1 MFQRVRSLFRVLTS
15 RRNFEAAM
23 NEELR
28 FHIEQYA
35 EDLRRSGVA
44 REEAL
49 RRARMEFGAFD
60 AVRGDCREARGLYPF
75 DELARELRYSV
86 RLLRKSRAFTATALL
101 TLALCL
107 GANLTIFAV
116 IDAILVRPLPF
127 PDAGRL
133 VTMYNTYP
141 KAGVDRDGSSLT
153 NYYERRGQIPAF
165 SSLSIYRYGTSI
177 LGEPGST
184 EREPIIQVSPDFF
197 ATLGA
202 GPAFGSI
209 FTDAETT
216 YQTDGVAIVSDAYWR
231 DHFSADPHV
240 IGRKIPADGHLRTVI
255 GVLPPGFRFLSS
267 KAQLYFPLASRAEAR
282 LPENRHSGG
291 NVIQMVA
298 RLKPGATLAQA
309 QSQID
314 AQNAALERAGG
325 DPQAKL
331 MADAGF
337 RTLVVPLHADQVAAI
352 RPTLLLLQ
360 AGVLALLAIGAVN
373 LVNLLLIR
381 ASGRSKE
388 IAVRQALGASRRHV
402 MTEAVVETTLLT
414 LTGGL
419 LALAV
424 GAGGIRLV
432 AALGANRL
440 PFGTEIHFDA
450 RLALVAFGAAV
461 ILGVVLAAPIAWFSI
476 RLQPS
481 GGLQSESRGGTAGRA
496 AQTVRHS
503 FVVAQIALGFV
514 LLTGTGLLG
523 LSLKR
528 AMDVSPGFRSD
539 HVITGQISMVGNA
552 YPSPE
557 AGLAFTERLVG
568 ELGHQPGVSSVGVA
582 NNIPF
587 SGANGKSAVT
597 VVGHVLRPAES
608 PRGHYSYGVGGDYF
622 RAMGFSLRA
631 GRFLTGADSRRG
643 VRACV
648 VDQDFARYYWP
659 DSSALGQRLFQGS
672 EAGPDAQAFTV
683 VGVVGSIRQSGLTD
697 DAAQGAVYFPYI
709 YLPDSNVFV
718 AVRGSV
724 EPGSL
729 ETALRRVARRIDPGM
744 AVADIQ
750 TMDDRIAESL
760 VARRSPAVLSGTFSA
775 IALLLIAI
783 GTYGVLSYAV
793 AQRRREIGVRMALGA
808 RPEQIRGQ
816 FLWLALRLLAAG
828 TTFGMIGAWMAGQ
841 AMRAVLFHVPAHS
854 PAILTGSVAVIAAI
868 SFSACLLP
876 ARRAAK
882 MSPVQALADQ

>member
-1 MFQRVRSLFRVLTS
+1 VLRRVRSLFRVLTS
-15 RRNFEAAM
+15 RCDFESAL

-35 EDLRRSGVA
+35 EDLRRSDVPP
-44 REEAL
+44 EEAL
-49 RRARMEFGAFD
+49 RRARIEFGTFD
-60 AVRGDCREARGLYPF
+60 AVKGDCREARGLYLF
-75 DELARELRYSV
+75 DELARELRYSA
-86 RLLRKSRAFTATALL
+86 RLFRKSPGFTATALL

-127 PDAGRL
+127 PSAGRL

-141 KAGVDRDGSSLT
+141 KAGVDRDGSSIT
-153 NYYERRGQIPAF
+153 NYYERRGRIPAF
-165 SSLSIYRYGTSI
+165 SSLSICRYGTSV
-177 LGEPGST
+177 LGEPGSA
-184 EREPIIQVSPDFF
+184 ERQPVMLVSPDFF
-197 ATLGA
+197 TTLGA
-202 GPAFGSI
+202 GAAFGSI

-216 YQTDGVAIVSDAYWR
+216 FQTDDVAIVGSTYWR
-231 DHFSADPHV
+231 EHFSSDPHV
-240 IGRKIPADGHLRTVI
+240 IGRKIRTDGHLRTVI
-255 GVLPPGFRFLSS
+255 GVLPSGFRFLSS
-267 KAQLYFPLASRAEAR
+267 KAQLYFPLASSIENRSPAE
-282 LPENRHSGG
+282 RHSGG
-291 NVIQMVA
+291 NVIQMIA

-314 AQNAALERAGG
+314 AQNAALERD
-325 DPQAKL
+325 DPQAK
-331 MADAGF
+331 MVADAGF
-337 RTLVVPLHADQVAAI
+337 RTLLVPLHADQVAAI

-402 MTEAVVETTLLT
+402 VTEAVVETTLLT

-440 PFGTEIHFDA
+440 PLGADIHFDA

-461 ILGVVLAAPIAWFSI
+461 ILGVVLAAPMAWCSI

-481 GGLQSESRGGTAGRA
+481 GGLHSEARGGIAGRA
-496 AQTVRHS
+496 AQTLRHS
-503 FVVAQIALGFV
+503 FIIAQIALGFV

-539 HVITGQISMVGNA
+539 HVITGQISLVGNK
-552 YPSPE
+552 YRSPE

-568 ELGHQPGVSSVGVA
+568 ELRHQPGVLSAGVA

-597 VVGHVLRPAES
+597 VVGHVLRPGES
-608 PRGHYSYGVGGDYF
+608 LRGHYSYGVGGDYF

-631 GRFLTGADSRRG
+631 GRFLTGADSRRRE
-643 VRACV
+643 RACV
-648 VDQDFARYYWP
+648 VDQDFAHYYWP
-659 DSSALGQRLFQGS
+659 NSSALGHRLFQGS
-672 EAGPDAQAFTV
+672 EAGSDAQAFTV
-683 VGVVGSIRQSGLTD
+683 VGVVGSIKQSGLTD
-697 DAAQGAVYFPYI
+697 DAAQGAVYYPYI
-709 YLPDSNVFV
+709 YRPESNVFV

-724 EPGSL
+724 QPASL
-729 ETALRRVARRIDPGM
+729 QTAFGKAARRIDPEL

-760 VARRSPAVLSGTFSA
+760 VAQRSPAVLGGTFSG

-808 RPEQIRGQ
+808 RPEQIGGH

-828 TTFGMIGAWMAGQ
+828 TIIGMTGAWITGQ
-841 AMRAVLFHVPAHS
+841 AMRSVLFHVPAHS
-854 PAILTGSVAVIAAI
+854 PAILTGSAAVIAAI
-868 SFSACLLP
+868 SLFACLLP
-876 ARRAAK
+876 ARRAARI
-882 MSPVQALADQ
+882 SPIQALADQ

>member
-1 MFQRVRSLFRVLTS
+1 VFQRVRSFLRVLTS
-15 RRNFEAAM
+15 RRDFEAGM

-35 EDLRRSGVA
+35 EDLTRSGLP

-60 AVRGDCREARGLYPF
+60 AVRDDCREARGLSLF
-75 DELARELRYSV
+75 DELARDLRYSV
-86 RLLRKSRAFTATALL
+86 RTLRKSAGFTATALL
-101 TLALCL
+101 TLAVCL

-116 IDAILVRPLPF
+116 IDAILVRALPF
-127 PDAGRL
+127 LDAGRL

-141 KAGVDRDGSSLT
+141 KAGVERDGSSLT
-153 NYYERRGQIPAF
+153 NYYERRGRIPAF
-165 SSLSIYRYGTSI
+165 SSLSIYRYSTSI
-177 LGEPGST
+177 LGEPGAT
-184 EREPIIQVSPDFF
+184 ERKPVMLVSPDFF
-197 ATLGA
+197 TTLGA
-202 GPAFGSI
+202 DPAFGRI

-216 YQTDGVAIVSDAYWR
+216 YQTDDVAIVSDAYWKEYLN
-231 DHFSADPHV
+231 ADPQV
-240 IGRKIPADGHLRTVI
+240 IGRKIPADGHLRAVI

-267 KAQLYFPLASRAEAR
+267 KAQLYFPLASR
-282 LPENRHSGG
+282 PEDRSPAQRHSGG
-291 NVIQMVA
+291 NVIQLIA
-298 RLKPGATLAQA
+298 RLKPGASLAQA

-314 AQNAALERAGG
+314 AQNLALERD
-325 DPQAKL
+325 DPKAKM

-337 RTLVVPLHADQVAAI
+337 RTLVVPLRADQVATI
-352 RPTLLLLQ
+352 RPTLLLLE
-360 AGVLALLAIGAVN
+360 AGVLVLLAIGAVN

-388 IAVRQALGASRRHV
+388 IAVRQALGASRTHV
-402 MTEAVVETTLLT
+402 VTEAVVETTLLT

-419 LALAV
+419 LALAM
-424 GAGGIRLV
+424 GAGGIRLM

-440 PFGTEIHFDA
+440 PLGTEIHFDA
-450 RLALVAFGAAV
+450 RLAMVAFAAAV

-481 GGLQSESRGGTAGRA
+481 DGLQSEARGGTAGRA

-503 FVVAQIALGFV
+503 FVVAQIALAFV

-523 LSLKR
+523 LSLKH

-539 HVITGQISMVGNA
+539 HVITGQISLVGSA
-552 YPSPE
+552 YRSPE

-568 ELGHQPGVSSVGVA
+568 ELGHQPGIVSVGVV

-587 SGANGKSAVT
+587 SGANGKSAAT
-597 VVGHVLRPAES
+597 ALGYVLRHGQS
-608 PRGHYSYGVGGDYF
+608 PRGSYSYGVAGDYF
-622 RAMGFSLRA
+622 SAMGFSLRE

-643 VRACV
+643 ARVCV
-648 VDQDFARYYWP
+648 VDRNFARYYWP
-659 DSSALGQRLFQGS
+659 NTSALGHRLFQGS
-672 EAGPDAQAFTV
+672 EVGSDAQAFTV
-683 VGVVGSIRQSGLTD
+683 VGVVGSIKQSGLTD
-697 DAAQGAVYFPYI
+697 DSAQGAVYYPYI
-709 YLPDSNVFV
+709 YRPESNIFV

-724 EPGSL
+724 QPDSL
-729 ETALRRVARRIDPGM
+729 QTALRTSARRLDPEL

-750 TMDDRIAESL
+750 TMDNRIADSL
-760 VARRSPAVLSGTFSA
+760 VGRRSPAVLAGAFSA

-808 RPEQIRGQ
+808 RPQQIGGQ

-828 TTFGMIGAWMAGQ
+828 TILGIIGAWITGQ
-841 AMRAVLFHVPAHS
+841 AMRAVLFHVPARS
-854 PAILTGSVAVIAAI
+854 PAILIGSAAVIAAI
-868 SFSACLLP
+868 SFFACLLP
-876 ARRAAK
+876 ARRAARI
-882 MSPVQALADQ
+882 SPIQALADQ

>member
-1 MFQRVRSLFRVLTS
+1 VFQRVRSLFRVLTS
-15 RRNFEAAM
+15 RRDFEAAM

-28 FHIEQYA
+28 FHIEHYA
-35 EDLRRSGVA
+35 DDLRRSGVP

-49 RRARMEFGAFD
+49 RRARMEFGALE
-60 AVRGDCREARGLYPF
+60 AVRGECREARGLYLF

-86 RLLRKSRAFTATALL
+86 RLFRKSAGFTATVLL

-127 PDAGRL
+127 PSAGRL

-153 NYYERRGQIPAF
+153 NYYERRGRIPAF
-165 SSLSIYRYGTSI
+165 NSLSIYRYGTSI

-184 EREPIIQVSPDFF
+184 ERKPVMLVSPDFF
-197 ATLGA
+197 TTLGA
-202 GPAFGSI
+202 GPALGST

-216 YQTDGVAIVSDAYWR
+216 YQTDDVAIVSDAYWR
-231 DHFSADPHV
+231 EHFNADPHV

-267 KAQLYFPLASRAEAR
+267 KAQLYFPLASRAEER

-291 NVIQMVA
+291 NVIQMIA

-309 QSQID
+309 QSQIH
-314 AQNAALERAGG
+314 AQNAALERA

-402 MTEAVVETTLLT
+402 VTEAVVETTLLT
-414 LTGGL
+414 LMGGL
-419 LALAV
+419 LALGV

-440 PFGTEIHFDA
+440 PLGSEIHFDA
-450 RLALVAFGAAV
+450 RMAMVAFGVAV
-461 ILGVVLAAPIAWFSI
+461 ILGVVLASPIAWFSI

-481 GGLQSESRGGTAGRA
+481 GGLQSESRGGTAGGA
-496 AQTVRHS
+496 AQTARHS
-503 FVVAQIALGFV
+503 FVVAQIALGFL
-514 LLTGTGLLG
+514 LLTGTGLLS

-539 HVITGQISMVGNA
+539 HVITGQISLVGSA

-557 AGLAFTERLVG
+557 AGLAFIERLVG
-568 ELGHQPGVSSVGVA
+568 ELGHQPAVLSVGVG
-582 NNIPF
+582 NN
-587 SGANGKSAVT
+587 GA
-597 VVGHVLRPAES
+597 
-608 PRGHYSYGVGGDYF
+608 
-622 RAMGFSLRA
+622 
-631 GRFLTGADSRRG
+631 
-643 VRACV
+643 
-648 VDQDFARYYWP
+648 
-659 DSSALGQRLFQGS
+659 ALQF
-672 EAGPDAQAFTV
+672 
-683 VGVVGSIRQSGLTD
+683 VGSL
-697 DAAQGAVYFPYI
+697 
-709 YLPDSNVFV
+709 N
-718 AVRGSV
+718 
-724 EPGSL
+724 
-729 ETALRRVARRIDPGM
+729 
-744 AVADIQ
+744 
-750 TMDDRIAESL
+750 
-760 VARRSPAVLSGTFSA
+760 
-775 IALLLIAI
+775 
-783 GTYGVLSYAV
+783 
-793 AQRRREIGVRMALGA
+793 
-808 RPEQIRGQ
+808 
-816 FLWLALRLLAAG
+816 
-828 TTFGMIGAWMAGQ
+828 
-841 AMRAVLFHVPAHS
+841 
-854 PAILTGSVAVIAAI
+854 
-868 SFSACLLP
+868 
-876 ARRAAK
+876 
-882 MSPVQALADQ
+882 

>member
-1 MFQRVRSLFRVLTS
+1 MFQRIRSLFRALTS
-15 RRNFEAAM
+15 RRDFETAM
-23 NEELR
+23 NQELH

-35 EDLRRSGVA
+35 EDLRRSGVP

-49 RRARMEFGAFD
+49 RRARMEFGGLD
-60 AVRGDCREARGLYPF
+60 AVKGDCREARGLRLF
-75 DELARELRYSV
+75 DELARELRYSA
-86 RLLRKSRAFTATALL
+86 RLLRKSPGFTATALL

-116 IDAILVRPLPF
+116 IDAILVRALPF
-127 PDAGRL
+127 PGASRL

-153 NYYERRGQIPAF
+153 NYYERRGRIPAF
-165 SSLSIYRYGTSI
+165 RSVSIYRYGTSI

-184 EREPIIQVSPDFF
+184 ERQPIMLVSPDFF
-197 ATLGA
+197 TTLGA
-202 GPAFGSI
+202 GPAFGSV

-216 YQTDGVAIVSDAYWR
+216 YQTDDVAIVSDAWWR
-231 DHFSADPHV
+231 RHLNADPHV
-240 IGRKIPADGHLRTVI
+240 IGRKISADGHLRTVI

-267 KAQLYFPLASRAEAR
+267 KAQLYFPLASRAEDR
-282 LPENRHSGG
+282 LPAERHSGG
-291 NVIQMVA
+291 NVIQMIA

-314 AQNAALERAGG
+314 VQNAALERD
-325 DPQAKL
+325 DPKAK
-331 MADAGF
+331 MIADAGF
-337 RTLVVPLHADQVAAI
+337 RTLVVGLHADQVAAI

-388 IAVRQALGASRRHV
+388 LAVRQALGASPRHV
-402 MTEAVVETTLLT
+402 VAEAVVETTLLT
-414 LTGGL
+414 LSGGL

-440 PFGTEIHFDA
+440 PLGTEIHFDA
-450 RLALVAFGAAV
+450 RLAMVAFGAAV
-461 ILGVVLAAPIAWFSI
+461 ILGVVLATPIAWFGM

-481 GGLQSESRGGTAGRA
+481 GGLQAEARGGTAGRA

-539 HVITGQISMVGNA
+539 HVITGQISLVGSA
-552 YPSPE
+552 YATPG
-557 AGLAFTERLVG
+557 ADLTFTERLVG
-568 ELGHQPGVSSVGVA
+568 ELGHQPGVLSAGVA

-587 SGANGKSAVT
+587 SGASGMSAAL
-597 VVGHVLRPAES
+597 VVGHVLRPGES
-608 PRGHYSYGVGGDYF
+608 LRGSYSYGVGGDYF
-622 RAMGFSLRA
+622 RAMGFSLLA
-631 GRFLTGADSRRG
+631 GRFLTGEDSRRG
-643 VRACV
+643 VRVCL

-659 DSSALGQRLFQGS
+659 NGSALGHRLFQGS
-672 EAGPDAQAFTV
+672 EAGSDAQAFTV
-683 VGVVGSIRQSGLTD
+683 VGVVGSIKQSGLTD
-697 DAAQGAVYFPYI
+697 DTAQGAVYYPYI
-709 YLPDSNVFV
+709 YRPESNVFV
-718 AVRGSV
+718 AVRGSIQ
-724 EPGSL
+724 PDSL
-729 ETALRRVARRIDPGM
+729 QTALGGAARQIDPAL

-760 VARRSPAVLSGTFSA
+760 LVRRSPALLGGIFSA
-775 IALLLIAI
+775 VALLLIGI
-783 GTYGVLSYAV
+783 GIYGVLSYAV
-793 AQRRREIGVRMALGA
+793 AQRRREIGVRMAVGA
-808 RPEQIRGQ
+808 RPEQIRRQ
-816 FLWLALRLLAAG
+816 FLALALRLLAGG
-828 TTFGMIGAWMAGQ
+828 TILGAIGAWMTGQ

-854 PAILTGSVAVIAAI
+854 PAILAGSAAAIAAI
-868 SFSACLLP
+868 SFFACLLP
-876 ARRAAK
+876 ARRAARL
-882 MSPVQALADQ
+882 SPVQALADR

>member
-1 MFQRVRSLFRVLTS
+1 
-15 RRNFEAAM
+15 M

-35 EDLRRSGVA
+35 EDLRRSGVPA
-44 REEAL
+44 EEAL
-49 RRARMEFGAFD
+49 RRARMEFGGLD
-60 AVRGDCREARGLYPF
+60 AVKGDCREARGLYLF

-86 RLLRKSRAFTATALL
+86 RSLRKAPGFTATALL

-107 GANLTIFAV
+107 GANFTIFAV
-116 IDAILVRPLPF
+116 IDAVLVRPLPF
-127 PDAGRL
+127 PNAGQL

-141 KAGVDRDGSSLT
+141 KAGVDRDGSSVT
-153 NYYERRGQIPAF
+153 NYYERRGRIPAF
-165 SSLSIYRYGTSI
+165 SSLSIYRDGTTI
-177 LGEPGST
+177 LGEAGST
-184 EREPIIQVSPDFF
+184 ERQPVMRVSPDFF

-202 GPAFGSI
+202 GPALGSV

-216 YQTDGVAIVSDAYWR
+216 YQTDDVAIVSDAYCR
-231 DHFSADPHV
+231 EHFNADVHA
-240 IGRKIPADGHLRTVI
+240 IGRKIRADGRVRTVI

-267 KAQLYFPLASRAEAR
+267 KAQLYFPLPSSAEERAPAE
-282 LPENRHSGG
+282 RHSGG
-291 NVIQMVA
+291 NVIQMIA

-314 AQNAALERAGG
+314 AQNTALEAD
-325 DPQAKL
+325 DPQAK
-331 MADAGF
+331 MIADAGF
-337 RTLVVPLHADQVAAI
+337 RTLLVPLHADQVATI

-402 MTEAVVETTLLT
+402 VTEAAVETTLLT

-440 PFGTEIHFDA
+440 PLGTYIHFDPQ
-450 RLALVAFGAAV
+450 LAMVAFGAAV
-461 ILGVVLAAPIAWFSI
+461 ILGVLLAAPMAWFRI

-481 GGLQSESRGGTAGRA
+481 GGLHSEPRGGTAGRA

-523 LSLKR
+523 LSLDR
-528 AMDVSPGFRSD
+528 AMAVSPGFRSD
-539 HVITGQISMVGNA
+539 HIITGQISLAGKQ

-557 AGLAFTERLVG
+557 AGLAFIEKLVG
-568 ELGHQPGVSSVGVA
+568 ELGHQPGVLSVGLA

-587 SGANGKSAVT
+587 SGANGKSAVA
-597 VVGHVLRPAES
+597 VAGHVLRPGES
-608 PRGHYSYGVGGDYF
+608 PRGHYAYGVGGDYF
-622 RAMGFSLRA
+622 RAMGFSPRA
-631 GRFLTGADSRRG
+631 GRFLTDADSRRG
-643 VRACV
+643 VRVCV

-659 DSSALGQRLFQGS
+659 NSSALGHRLFRGA
-672 EAGPDAQAFTV
+672 EPGPDAEAFTV
-683 VGVVGSIRQSGLTD
+683 VGVVSSIKQSGLTD
-697 DAAQGAVYFPYI
+697 DRAQGAVYYPYI
-709 YLPDSNVFV
+709 YRPDSDLFV
-718 AVRGSV
+718 AVRSGV
-724 EPGSL
+724 QPDSL
-729 ETALRRVARRIDPGM
+729 QVALRGAVRRIDPEL

-760 VARRSPAVLSGTFSA
+760 VARRSPAVLGGTFSG
-775 IALLLIAI
+775 IALLLITI

-793 AQRRREIGVRMALGA
+793 AQRRREICVRMALGA
-808 RPEQIRGQ
+808 RPEQIRRQ
-816 FLWLALRLLAAG
+816 FLSLALRLLAAG
-828 TTFGMIGAWMAGQ
+828 ITFGMIGAWMAGQ
-841 AMRAVLFHVPAHS
+841 AMRAVLFHVAAHS
-854 PAILTGSVAVIAAI
+854 PAILTGSAAVIAAI
-868 SFSACLLP
+868 CFSACLLP
-876 ARRAAK
+876 ARRAARI
-882 MSPVQALADQ
+882 SPVHALADQ